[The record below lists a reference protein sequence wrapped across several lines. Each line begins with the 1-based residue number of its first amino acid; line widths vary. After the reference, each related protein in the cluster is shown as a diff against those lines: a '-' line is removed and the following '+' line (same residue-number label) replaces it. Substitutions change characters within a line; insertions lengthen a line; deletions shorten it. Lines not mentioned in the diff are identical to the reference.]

1 MALPK
6 LNTVTYDLTLPSTGQ
21 KLEYRPFLVKEQK
34 ALMIAQESGDDKQI
48 EKAFNEQTWD
58 VGYHNEYT
66 SEVQI
71 YLLDRKD
78 QRRYGVRLHEAYPRS
93 IGAVDLNQAPSSEII
108 KLPITFSY
116 RWWETLDITR
126 QPPNLKEKIFSTVI
140 NTVERNISRNIP
152 SVLNKLGR

>member
-1 MALPK
+1 MFFEEW
-6 LNTVTYDLTLPSTGQ
+6 Q
-21 KLEYRPFLVKEQK
+21 K
-34 ALMIAQESGDDKQI
+34 
-48 EKAFNEQTWD
+48 KAFNEQTWD

-140 NTVERNISRNIP
+140 NTVERNITRNIP
-152 SVLNKLGR
+152 RVLTRL